1 MKTRMIWAA
10 SLASAILIGASFA
23 LPAPADDSARLLSI
37 DHYVPVKSTV
47 PAMAGQLAEIY
58 VRERVQAGMSL
69 RNSGLSGRVALFV
82 HGAGTPAEVSFDIPH
97 TDYSW
102 MAYLAR
108 EGYDVFAMDTTGYG
122 RSTHPAEMN
131 DLCNLS
137 APQQATLIPA
147 FLPAPCPPSYPHQM
161 TTIASDWNDIGAVVD
176 FIRGLRHVE
185 KLSLLGWSLGGP
197 RAGGWASQHP
207 DKVDKLVLLA
217 PAYNRSSP
225 AVPPAKIPADGT
237 PMAVMA
243 HERFLQS
250 WDEQVGCPNEYD
262 PEVAENVWSE
272 MVASD
277 PVAASWGTGMRR
289 SPNVTVWGWSQDAA
303 AKMTM
308 PVLMVSGQYD
318 RSVPQDRVRDFYNDL
333 PGHNKVF
340 VDLACSS
347 HYAMWERNHLLLF
360 KASLEWL
367 NAGTVGGKSEAM
379 LKLGYPNADTSPPSQ
394 TSK

>member
-1 MKTRMIWAA
+1 MKLGAIWAA
-10 SLASAILIGASFA
+10 CFASVLMIGASFA
-23 LPAPADDSARLLSI
+23 VSAPADDGQQLLSI

-47 PAMAGQLAEIY
+47 PAINGQLAEIY
-58 VRERVQAGMSL
+58 VRERVQAGTLS
-69 RNSGLSGRVALFV
+69 RAASLSGRVAVFI
-82 HGAGTPAEVSFDIPH
+82 HGAGTPAEASFDTSH
-97 TDYSW
+97 SDYSW
-102 MAYLAR
+102 MAYLVRA
-108 EGYDVFAMDTTGYG
+108 GYDVFSVDMTGYG

-137 APQQATLIPA
+137 ADQQKTLVPA
-147 FLPAPCPPSYPHQM
+147 FLSAPCAATYPHQM
-161 TTIASDWNDIGAVVD
+161 TTITSDWNDISAAVD
-176 FIRGLRHVE
+176 FVRALRHVD
-185 KLSLLGWSLGGP
+185 KVSLLGWSLGGP

-207 DKVDKLVLLA
+207 ERVDKVVLLA
-217 PAYNRSSP
+217 PAYNRAS
-225 AVPPAKIPADGT
+225 AAAPPAKVPADGT
-237 PMAVMA
+237 AMGVMT

-262 PEVAENVWSE
+262 PEVAEAIWSDIL
-272 MVASD
+272 ATD

-289 SPNVTVWGWSQDAA
+289 WPNVTVWGWGPDAA

-318 RSVPQDRVRDFYNDL
+318 RSVPQDRVRDLYNDL

-347 HYAMWERNHLLLF
+347 HYTMWERNHLLLF

-367 NAGTVGGKSEAM
+367 NAGTVDGKSEGTIS
-379 LKLGYPNADTSPPSQ
+379 LGYSGADKSREFG
-394 TSK
+394 K